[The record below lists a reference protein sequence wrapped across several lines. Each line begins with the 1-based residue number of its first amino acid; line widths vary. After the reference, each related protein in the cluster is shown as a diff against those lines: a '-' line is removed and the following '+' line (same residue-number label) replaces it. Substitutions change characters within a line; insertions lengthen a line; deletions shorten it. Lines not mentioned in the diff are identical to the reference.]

1 MRTQEDWEILRLLKE
16 ILVEVKETN
25 AVVKE
30 VKLWK
35 KFVFWAF
42 GIAMTGAGLWDL
54 LDKVRS
60 WK

>member
-1 MRTQEDWEILRLLKE
+1 MRTQEDYEILKLLKQ
-16 ILVEVKETN
+16 ILAEVQETN

-35 KFVFWAF
+35 KFIFWAF

-54 LDKVRS
+54 LDRIRS
-60 WK
+60 IR